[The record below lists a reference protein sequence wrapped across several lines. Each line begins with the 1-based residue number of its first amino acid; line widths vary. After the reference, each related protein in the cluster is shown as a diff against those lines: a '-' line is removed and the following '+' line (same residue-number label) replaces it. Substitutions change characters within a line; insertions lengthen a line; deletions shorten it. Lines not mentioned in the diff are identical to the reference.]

1 MDVLLLM
8 FSQGHLKQT
17 AMLCMEGGKLV
28 KDLWWTTESDI
39 PFV

>member
-17 AMLCMEGGKLV
+17 VHGERETSEGPLVDYGK
-28 KDLWWTTESDI
+28 
-39 PFV
+39 